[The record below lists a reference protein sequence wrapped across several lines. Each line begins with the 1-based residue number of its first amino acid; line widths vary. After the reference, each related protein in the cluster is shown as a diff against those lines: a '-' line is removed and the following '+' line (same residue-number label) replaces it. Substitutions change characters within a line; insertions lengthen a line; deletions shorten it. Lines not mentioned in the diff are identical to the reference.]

1 MYKIIVI
8 LIAFTMSSTSTYS
21 VGIEKPYFDF
31 FRKLIQPKPKAK
43 RKAVT
48 RKKTIRAKKVTI
60 PPLGIKIL
68 GITGEEGSRVAII
81 SYKGSQDL
89 VEEGDSK
96 PGIYKVIQIDE
107 DKVVFMHIKASKR
120 EISKIE

>member
-1 MYKIIVI
+1 MYKIVCFLIVFS
-8 LIAFTMSSTSTYS
+8 FTNIPNHFAA
-21 VGIEKPYFDF
+21 GIDKPYFDF
-31 FRKLIQPKPKAK
+31 FRKLIQPKPKKK
-43 RKAVT
+43 RKQVK
-48 RKKTIRAKKVTI
+48 RRQSIKKSAPTI

-81 SYKGSQDL
+81 NYKGDQAL

-96 PGIYKVIQIDE
+96 PGIYKVIQIYE

-120 EISKIE
+120 EISKM